1 MRKIVLLI
9 LAGMLCLPLKADN
22 PSQGSD
28 DLVWC
33 GIDYTL
39 VKFIGSADQFN
50 DLPKIQ
56 SYYFRAWNEIIQA
69 EAGKYD
75 LNAAFSVATV
85 HYNMENT
92 ILRSQERD
100 MNGIIQFEPYS
111 IDEEQV
117 KNVVML
123 NSDPS
128 TDKVG
133 AMFVME
139 TLNKTEAISTMWLA
153 VFNLASGEVLY
164 TRRYSGEVG
173 GFGFRNYYAR
183 SLHNV
188 IKSLKMTPRNP

>member
-1 MRKIVLLI
+1 MV
-9 LAGMLCLPLKADN
+9 GMLCLPLKANN
-22 PSQGSD
+22 PSQGSNE
-28 DLVWC
+28 LVWC
-33 GIDYTL
+33 GVDYTL
-39 VKFIGSADQFN
+39 VKFIGSADQFS

-75 LNAAFSVATV
+75 LNKAFSVATV

-100 MNGIIQFEPYS
+100 MSGIIQLDPYT

-117 KNVVML
+117 KSVVML
-123 NSDPS
+123 NADPS
-128 TDKVG
+128 ADELG

-139 TLNKTEAISTMWLA
+139 TLNKIEEESTMWLA
-153 VFNLASGEVLY
+153 VFNLASGEILY
-164 TRRYSGEVG
+164 MRRYSGAVG

-183 SLHNV
+183 SLYNV
-188 IKSLKMTPRNP
+188 IKNLKMTPRNP